1 MKKVIFA
8 LAAALLTLAS
18 CGVGNVSVNS
28 GKADKAYLSF
38 SAAKSQD
45 ILVTVDGKEYK
56 TETLKVK
63 GWSGNKSLKDIA
75 NNVITLEPGTHTVV
89 VKDQAGKELT
99 SQKVFIS
106 VQEHKMIGL
115 EL

>member
-1 MKKVIFA
+1 MKKVIIA
-8 LAAALLTLAS
+8 LAAVLLALSS

-38 SAAKSQD
+38 SAAKSQN

-63 GWSGNKSLKDIA
+63 GWSGNNSPRRRCSYRPRNTK
-75 NNVITLEPGTHTVV
+75 
-89 VKDQAGKELT
+89 
-99 SQKVFIS
+99 
-106 VQEHKMIGL
+106 
-115 EL
+115 

>member
-1 MKKVIFA
+1 MKKLIFA
-8 LAAALLTLAS
+8 LTAALLTLAS
-18 CGVGNVSVNS
+18 CGVGNVTVNS

-38 SAAKSQD
+38 SAAQAKD
-45 ILVTVDGKEYK
+45 ILVTVDGKEYR

-63 GWSGNKSLKDIA
+63 GWSGNKDLKSLSKNI
-75 NNVITLEPGTHTVV
+75 ITLEPGTHTVV
-89 VKDQAGKELT
+89 VKDNTGKEIT

-106 VQEHKMIGL
+106 SQEHKMIGL

>member
-1 MKKVIFA
+1 MKKLIFA

-18 CGVGNVSVNS
+18 CGVGNVTVNS

-38 SAAKSQD
+38 SAAQAKD

-63 GWSGNKSLKDIA
+63 GWSGNKDLKSLSKNIITRSEEH
-75 NNVITLEPGTHTVV
+75 NV
-89 VKDQAGKELT
+89 
-99 SQKVFIS
+99 
-106 VQEHKMIGL
+106 
-115 EL
+115 

>member
-1 MKKVIFA
+1 MKKTIFA
-8 LAAALLTLAS
+8 LVAALLAFAS

-38 SAAKSQD
+38 SAAQAKD
-45 ILVTVDGKEYK
+45 ILVTVDGKEYR
-56 TETLKVK
+56 TETIRVK
-63 GWSGNKSLKDIA
+63 NWSGEKDLRSLA
-75 NNVITLEPGTHTVV
+75 NSIITLEPGTHTVV
-89 VKDQAGKELT
+89 VKDIHGKELT

-106 VQEHKMIGL
+106 AQEHKMIGL

>member
-1 MKKVIFA
+1 MRKLIFA
-8 LAAALLTLAS
+8 LTAALLTLAS
-18 CGVGNVSVNS
+18 CGVGNVTVNS

-38 SAAKSQD
+38 SAAQAKD

-63 GWSGNKSLKDIA
+63 GWSGNKDLKSLSKNI
-75 NNVITLEPGTHTVV
+75 ITLEPGTHTVV
-89 VKDQAGKELT
+89 VKDNTGKELT

-106 VQEHKMIGL
+106 SQEHKMIGL

>member
-1 MKKVIFA
+1 MKKVILA
-8 LAAALLTLAS
+8 LAVVLLSLAS

-38 SAAKSQD
+38 SAAQARD
-45 ILVTVDGKEYK
+45 IFVTVDGKEYK

-63 GWSGNKSLKDIA
+63 GWSGNKDLKAIA
-75 NNVITLEPGTHTVV
+75 NNIITLEPGTHTIV
-89 VKDQAGKELT
+89 VKDQTGKELT

-106 VQEHKMIGL
+106 AQEHKMIGL

>member
-1 MKKVIFA
+1 
-8 LAAALLTLAS
+8 
-18 CGVGNVSVNS
+18 
-28 GKADKAYLSF
+28 
-38 SAAKSQD
+38 
-45 ILVTVDGKEYK
+45 
-56 TETLKVK
+56 VK

-89 VKDQAGKELT
+89 VKDKTGKELT

-106 VQEHKMIGL
+106 AQEHKMIGL

>member
-1 MKKVIFA
+1 MKKVIIA
-8 LAAALLTLAS
+8 LAAVLLALSS

-38 SAAKSQD
+38 SAAKSQN

-63 GWSGNKSLKDIA
+63 GWSGNKDLKSIA
-75 NNVITLEPGTHTVV
+75 NNIITLEPGTHTIV
-89 VKDQAGKELT
+89 VKDQTGKELT

-106 VQEHKMIGL
+106 AQEHKMIGL

>member
-45 ILVTVDGKEYK
+45 ILVTVDGKE
-56 TETLKVK
+56 
-63 GWSGNKSLKDIA
+63 
-75 NNVITLEPGTHTVV
+75 
-89 VKDQAGKELT
+89 
-99 SQKVFIS
+99 
-106 VQEHKMIGL
+106 
-115 EL
+115 

>member
-38 SAAKSQD
+38 SAAKAQA
-45 ILVTVDGKEYK
+45 IFVTVDGKEYK
-56 TETLKVK
+56 TETLKIK
-63 GWSGNKSLKDIA
+63 GWSGNKNLKDIA
-75 NNVITLEPGTHTVV
+75 NNIITLEPGTHMVV
-89 VKDQAGKELT
+89 VKDKTGKELT

-106 VQEHKMIGL
+106 AQEHKMIGL

>member
-1 MKKVIFA
+1 MKKIIFA

-18 CGVGNVSVNS
+18 CGVGNVSSNS

-38 SAAKSQD
+38 SANRARD
-45 ILVTVDGKEYK
+45 IFVTVDGREYK
-56 TETLKVK
+56 TETIKVK
-63 GWSGNKSLKDIA
+63 GWSGNRNLKSIA
-75 NNVITLEPGTHTVV
+75 NNVITLEPGTHSVV
-89 VKDQAGKELT
+89 VKDNSGKELT

-106 VQEHKMIGL
+106 AQEHKIIGL

>member
-1 MKKVIFA
+1 MKKIIFA

-38 SAAKSQD
+38 SADQARD
-45 ILVTVDGKEYK
+45 IYVTVDGKEYK
-56 TETLKVK
+56 TETLKIK
-63 GWSGNKSLKDIA
+63 GWSGNRDLKSIA
-75 NNVITLEPGTHTVV
+75 NNIITLEPGTHTVV
-89 VKDQAGKELT
+89 VKDKNGKELT

-106 VQEHKMIGL
+106 AQEHKMIGL
-115 EL
+115 QL

>member
-1 MKKVIFA
+1 MKKLIFA
-8 LAAALLTLAS
+8 LTAALLTLAS
-18 CGVGNVSVNS
+18 CGVGNVTVNS

-38 SAAKSQD
+38 SAAQAKD

-63 GWSGNKSLKDIA
+63 GWSGNKDLKSLSKNI
-75 NNVITLEPGTHTVV
+75 ITLEPGTHTVV
-89 VKDQAGKELT
+89 VKDNTGKEIT

-106 VQEHKMIGL
+106 SQEHKMIGL